1 MADKVTKKKRDFSKA
16 ILIAKVSMFW
26 LVVAGVVIL
35 VQATER
41 NAFVRGQVAGFAQAT
56 ASIQA
61 KK

>member
-1 MADKVTKKKRDFSKA
+1 MAKENKKKRDLTKA
-16 ILIAKVSMFW
+16 KLIVQVSLFWVIL
-26 LVVAGVVIL
+26 AGVVVL

-56 ASIQA
+56 AAIQA